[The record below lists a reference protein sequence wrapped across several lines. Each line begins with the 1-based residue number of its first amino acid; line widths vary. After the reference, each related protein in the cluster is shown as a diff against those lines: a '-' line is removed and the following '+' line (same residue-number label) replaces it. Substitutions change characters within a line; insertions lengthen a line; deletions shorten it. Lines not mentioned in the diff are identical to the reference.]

1 MNKLINFESLD
12 EFEKMGFI
20 FLDNHVLNNTIDNML
35 QEILIAKRITI
46 SELSRMTGVSKQ
58 VISKSI
64 TNNSKIGL
72 DSAIKISYV
81 LGTPIEEIFKLNQN
95 AWVHVYIV
103 EGQTVYLNMQTLKM
117 ITNHEKNEYIN
128 STGIKYFNR
137 ITNELSN
144 NKLNSDY
151 IELFVQ
157 VGRRIKP
164 LKK

>member
-12 EFEKMGFI
+12 EFKKMGFI
-20 FLDNHVLNNTIDNML
+20 LLENNILNNTIDNML

-72 DSAIKISYV
+72 DSAIKISSV
-81 LGTPIEEIFKLNQN
+81 LETPVEKIFKLNEN
-95 AWVHVYIV
+95 AWIDVYIV
-103 EGQTVYLNMQTLKM
+103 EGQTVYLNMKTLKM
-117 ITNHEKNEYIN
+117 IINHEKNEYIN
-128 STGIKYFNR
+128 STGMKYFNPV
-137 ITNELSN
+137 TNELSS

-151 IELFVQ
+151 KELFVQ
-157 VGRRIKP
+157 VGRKVKP
-164 LKK
+164 YK

>member
-117 ITNHEKNEYIN
+117 ITNYEKNEYIN
-128 STGIKYFNR
+128 STGIKYLNR